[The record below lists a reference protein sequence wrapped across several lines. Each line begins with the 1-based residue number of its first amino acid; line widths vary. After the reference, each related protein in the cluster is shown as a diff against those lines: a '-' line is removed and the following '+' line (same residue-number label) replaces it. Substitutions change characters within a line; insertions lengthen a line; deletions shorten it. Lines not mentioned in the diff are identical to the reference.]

1 MAVNAEQLLT
11 QAARSLRE
19 HTDSGWVALRDDVVA
34 VAVRAFRPSA
44 PVRGGALP
52 DGPLFVASTV
62 VVSRV
67 GAALATVA
75 DAGVL
80 RITCTTTSQDDLDRL
95 TVELVALYGTPLV
108 PLADEVR
115 SLAATAVAETL
126 GLARPPV
133 DRVRVDVSV
142 QDVTRD
148 RRQL

>member
-1 MAVNAEQLLT
+1 MNGDQLLA
-11 QAARSLRE
+11 QAARTLRE

-44 PVRGGALP
+44 PVRGVLP
-52 DGPLFVASTV
+52 DGALLVASTV
-62 VVSRV
+62 LVSRV
-67 GAALATVA
+67 HAALATVA

-80 RITCTTTSQDDLDRL
+80 RITCTTTAEGELDRL

-115 SLAATAVAETL
+115 RLAATSVAETL
-126 GLARPPV
+126 GLTAPPL

-142 QDVTRD
+142 QDVTPDAR
-148 RRQL
+148 LL